1 MSSRLSWRTGMRKEK
16 AEAPPLRDTYDAVVV
31 GAGVFGAWTAYH
43 LRKSGRSVALLD
55 QYGPANSRAS
65 SGDESR
71 ILRMGYGPEEI
82 YTRWALRSREL
93 WIELFDQV
101 GQPELFQATGA
112 LWTPP
117 PSDRRAAETRAT
129 FEKCGVDYEDV
140 SMEELQYRFPQFLFT
155 SERIGIFELFA
166 GVLMARKAVTQV
178 VAEAIRNGVEYFRQ
192 AASAPEAGRIRTSSG
207 GGIQAGLFVYA
218 CGPWLPKVFPELLAG
233 RIRPTRQEV
242 FYFGTP
248 PGDRRFAPPQM
259 PAWIDFGDERC
270 PYVLPEVE
278 NRGFKIA
285 FDRHGPEFDPDTG
298 DRVATGVDAARSFLG
313 ERFPALAE
321 APLVESRVCQYEN
334 TWNGDFLIDRHPDF
348 ENVWLAGGG
357 SGHGFKHGPAVG
369 EYLTKLIDGKAASEP
384 KFSLAG
390 KTLERSRSVY

>member
-1 MSSRLSWRTGMRKEK
+1 
-16 AEAPPLRDTYDAVVV
+16 LRDTYDAVVV

-71 ILRMGYGPEEI
+71 ILRMGYGAEEI
-82 YTRWALRSREL
+82 YTRWALHSREL
-93 WIELFDQV
+93 WIELFDAV
-101 GQPELFQATGA
+101 NQPELFQQTGA
-112 LWTPP
+112 LWTPL
-117 PSDRRAAETRAT
+117 PSDRRAVETRTT
-129 FEKCGVDYEDV
+129 FKKCGVAFEDLDAAG
-140 SMEELQYRFPQFLFT
+140 LQARFPQFRFT
-155 SERIGIFELFA
+155 SERVGIFEPKA
-166 GVLMARKAVTQV
+166 GVLVARKAVTQV
-178 VAEAIRNGVEYFRQ
+178 VAEAVRNGVEYFRQ
-192 AASAPEAGRIRTSSG
+192 AASAPEGGGIKTSSG

-218 CGPWLPKVFPELLAG
+218 CGPWLPKIFPELLAG
-233 RIRPTRQEV
+233 RIRATRQEV

-248 PGDRRFAPPQM
+248 PGDRRFSPPQM

-278 NRGFKIA
+278 NRGFKLA

-298 DRVATGVDAARSFLG
+298 DRVATGVDAARAFLG

-321 APLVESRVCQYEN
+321 APLLESRVCQYEN

-348 ENVWLAGGG
+348 DHVWLAGGG

-390 KTLERSRSVY
+390 KTLARSRSVY